1 MKTLKDLYPDYN
13 EDWNFYFSKI
23 DGEEVSIVT
32 DFNLSIV
39 APVKE
44 FPICVTIKIEFNK
57 TLDDKL
63 HTHTVNI
70 YNSIEDEIDDRFS
83 KSCNFIKAGA
93 VTYSDKKYYVYYFAE
108 ESGIIDILDSIFE
121 KYDKDYEVAID
132 KEPNWDR
139 FFDTLEPDCYEREEV
154 YNRKLIDYLKFQND
168 NGQTPREVNFWLY
181 FSNEEGRTS
190 FIKSLDSLN
199 SGNDDFKVKYTLETD
214 EELPYGVVISR
225 FMKLRQN
232 EIDEIS
238 HLLITIA
245 VENGG
250 EFDGWESELRSN
262 K

>member
-1 MKTLKDLYPDYN
+1 MKTLKDFYPDYN

-23 DGEEVSIVT
+23 EGEEVSIIT
-32 DFNLSIV
+32 DFNLSII

-44 FPICVTIKIEFNK
+44 FPICVTIKIQFNK
-57 TLDDKL
+57 MLDDEL
-63 HTHTVNI
+63 ETHNNNI

-83 KSCNFIKAGA
+83 KSFNYIKAGA
-93 VTYSDKKYYVYYFAE
+93 VTYADRKYYVYYFAE
-108 ESGIIDILDSIFE
+108 ESGIVEVLDSIFE
-121 KYDKDYEVAID
+121 KYSKEYEIAIEND
-132 KEPNWDR
+132 NEWNR

-181 FSNEEGRTS
+181 FETEDGRAK
-190 FIKSLDSLN
+190 FIKNIEALN
-199 SGNDDFKVKYTLETD
+199 CGKEDFKVKYTLESD
-214 EELPYGVVISR
+214 YELPYVVVVSR

-245 VENGG
+245 AENGG
-250 EFDGWESELRSN
+250 EFDGWESEL
-262 K
+262 KAQ